1 MKGIIGI
8 DQSGDL
14 VLLTEHGWSDP
25 SDLSALRYVILDYRG
40 ERIDWMDGR
49 FWLQRV
55 VFLSGLQRNLAL
67 YQVVAR
73 AGELSE

>member
-25 SDLSALRYVILDYRG
+25 SDLSALRYVILDYQG

-67 YQVVAR
+67 YQVVER